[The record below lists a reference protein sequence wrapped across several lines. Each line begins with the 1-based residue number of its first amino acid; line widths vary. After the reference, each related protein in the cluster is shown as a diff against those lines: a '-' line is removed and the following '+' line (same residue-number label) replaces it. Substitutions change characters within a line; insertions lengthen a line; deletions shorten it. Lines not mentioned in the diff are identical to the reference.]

1 MEDEDNN
8 EFIRW
13 AHRARHLSSMLV
25 LRDSVSVADVLL
37 EHKIRYEYAKL
48 KAKGNLRSRPVRYA
62 PASQHEG
69 AEATSTVMSS
79 RHNLYVSS
87 SITDTTGKKRHG
99 SQADP
104 ERDVRNRRWRM
115 SNLAGV

>member
-1 MEDEDNN
+1 MLEKRGGTAVPLLNGVTIRLKPNEMEDEDNN

-79 RHNLYVSS
+79 RHDLYVASP
-87 SITDTTGKKRHG
+87 R
-99 SQADP
+99 
-104 ERDVRNRRWRM
+104 
-115 SNLAGV
+115 